1 MQIWERMKV
10 LAVVKWSVWVPVV
23 PLLMFSALAVRA
35 DEPVAVPGIAA
46 ESWLLMDYESGAVLA
61 QANADARLAPASL
74 VKIMTSYVTGYALN
88 TGALS
93 TSDRVTIDHDAW
105 AAGNPHLQGSA
116 LMFLKPGDRVTVDDL
131 NKGVVVQSG
140 NDACIALA
148 NYIAGSENTF
158 VDVMNEHAR
167 ALGLSNT
174 RFKTV
179 HGLAAEGQYSSARDM
194 ALLSRALI
202 SEMPDEYALYK
213 IREFTFNNVRQYN
226 RNRLLWS
233 TSLNVDGLKTG
244 NSREGG
250 YSMVT
255 SALLDGRRLIA
266 VVMGAKSDRL
276 RFQATEKLLKWGFR
290 SFETVSLVKADEP
303 FMSTRVWFGET
314 RSVRL
319 NAGPQ
324 PAISVPYGQSGD
336 VRLSAVL
343 DSPELKA
350 PLQAGQVVGV
360 INYQLG
366 SRQIAV
372 KPLVVMESIA
382 PGGFLS
388 QAWDYL
394 LLKLYQLTGVCLLC
408 TA

>member
-1 MQIWERMKV
+1 MRIWERMKV
-10 LAVVKWSVWVPVV
+10 LAVVKWSVWMPVV

-202 SEMPDEYALYK
+202 SEMPAEYALYK

-255 SALLDGRRLIA
+255 SAMLDGRRLIA

-382 PGGFLS
+382 PGGFFS
-388 QAWDYL
+388 RAWDYL
-394 LLKLYQLTGVCLLC
+394 LLKLYQLTGICLLC

>member
-1 MQIWERMKV
+1 MKV

-255 SALLDGRRLIA
+255 SAMLDGRRLIA

-303 FMSTRVWFGET
+303 FMNTRVWFGET

-324 PAISVPYGQSGD
+324 SAISVPYGQSGD

-382 PGGFLS
+382 TGGFLS
-388 QAWDYL
+388 RAWDYL
-394 LLKLYQLTGVCLLC
+394 LLKLYQLTGVCLRC

>member
-1 MQIWERMKV
+1 MRVWERMKV

-202 SEMPDEYALYK
+202 SEMPAEYALYK

-255 SALLDGRRLIA
+255 SAMLDGRRLIA

-366 SRQIAV
+366 SRPIAV

-382 PGGFLS
+382 TGGFLS
-388 QAWDYL
+388 RALDYL

-408 TA
+408 TP

>member
-1 MQIWERMKV
+1 MRVWERMKV

-202 SEMPDEYALYK
+202 SEMPAEYALYK

-255 SALLDGRRLIA
+255 SAMLDGRRLIA

-324 PAISVPYGQSGD
+324 SAISVPYGQSGD

-382 PGGFLS
+382 TGGFLS
-388 QAWDYL
+388 RAWDYL
-394 LLKLYQLTGVCLLC
+394 LLKLYQLTGFCLLC
-408 TA
+408 TP

>member
-1 MQIWERMKV
+1 MRVWERMKV

-202 SEMPDEYALYK
+202 SEMPAEYALYK

-255 SALLDGRRLIA
+255 SAMLDGRRLIA

-382 PGGFLS
+382 TGGFLS
-388 QAWDYL
+388 RAWDYL
-394 LLKLYQLTGVCLLC
+394 LLKLYQLTGFCLLC
-408 TA
+408 TP

>member
-1 MQIWERMKV
+1 MRVWERMKV

-131 NKGVVVQSG
+131 NKGVVVQNG

-202 SEMPDEYALYK
+202 SEMPAEYALYK

-255 SALLDGRRLIA
+255 SAMLDSRRLIA

-324 PAISVPYGQSGD
+324 SAISVPYGQSGD

-382 PGGFLS
+382 TGGFLS
-388 QAWDYL
+388 RALDYL

-408 TA
+408 TP

>member
-1 MQIWERMKV
+1 MRIWERMKV

-255 SALLDGRRLIA
+255 SAMLDGRRLIA

-303 FMSTRVWFGET
+303 FMNTRVWFGET

-324 PAISVPYGQSGD
+324 SAISVPYGQSGD

-382 PGGFLS
+382 TGGFLS
-388 QAWDYL
+388 RAWDYL
-394 LLKLYQLTGVCLLC
+394 LLKLYQLTGVCLRC

>member
-1 MQIWERMKV
+1 MRIWERMKV

-255 SALLDGRRLIA
+255 SAMLDGRRLIA

-303 FMSTRVWFGET
+303 FMNTRVWFGET

-319 NAGPQ
+319 HAGPQ
-324 PAISVPYGQSGD
+324 SAISVPYGQSGD

-382 PGGFLS
+382 TGGFLS
-388 QAWDYL
+388 RAWDYL
-394 LLKLYQLTGVCLLC
+394 LLKLYQLTGVCLRC

>member
-1 MQIWERMKV
+1 MRVWERMKV

-35 DEPVAVPGIAA
+35 DEPIAVPGIAA

-202 SEMPDEYALYK
+202 SEMPAEYALYK

-255 SALLDGRRLIA
+255 SAMLDGRRLIA

-382 PGGFLS
+382 TGGFLS
-388 QAWDYL
+388 RAWDYL
-394 LLKLYQLTGVCLLC
+394 LLKLYQLTGFCLLC
-408 TA
+408 TP

>member
-1 MQIWERMKV
+1 MRIWERMKV

-46 ESWLLMDYESGAVLA
+46 ESWLLMDYERGAVLA

-131 NKGVVVQSG
+131 NKGVVVQNG

-194 ALLSRALI
+194 ATLSRALI
-202 SEMPDEYALYK
+202 SEMPAEYALYK

-255 SALLDGRRLIA
+255 SAMLDGRRLIA

-388 QAWDYL
+388 RAWDYL

>member
-1 MQIWERMKV
+1 MRIWERMKV
-10 LAVVKWSVWVPVV
+10 LAVVKWSLWVPVV

-131 NKGVVVQSG
+131 NKGVVVQNG

-167 ALGLSNT
+167 ELGLSNT

-202 SEMPDEYALYK
+202 SEMPAEYALYK

-255 SALLDGRRLIA
+255 SAMLDGRRLIA

-382 PGGFLS
+382 TGGFLS
-388 QAWDYL
+388 RAWDYL

-408 TA
+408 TP

>member
-1 MQIWERMKV
+1 MRVWERMKV

-140 NDACIALA
+140 NDASIALA

-202 SEMPDEYALYK
+202 SEMPAEYALYK

-255 SALLDGRRLIA
+255 SAMLDGRRLIA

-324 PAISVPYGQSGD
+324 SAISVPYGQSGD

-372 KPLVVMESIA
+372 KPLVVMESIET
-382 PGGFLS
+382 GGFLS
-388 QAWDYL
+388 RAWDYL
-394 LLKLYQLTGVCLLC
+394 LLKLYQLTGFCLLC
-408 TA
+408 TP

>member
-1 MQIWERMKV
+1 MRIWERMKV

-35 DEPVAVPGIAA
+35 DEPVAVPRIAA
-46 ESWLLMDYESGAVLA
+46 ESWLLMDYESGAALA

-93 TSDRVTIDHDAW
+93 TSDRVTIEHDAW

-202 SEMPDEYALYK
+202 SDMPAEYALYK

-255 SALLDGRRLIA
+255 SAMLDGRRLIA

-290 SFETVSLVKADEP
+290 SFETVSPVKADEP
-303 FMSTRVWFGET
+303 FMSARVWFGET

-382 PGGFLS
+382 PGGFFS
-388 QAWDYL
+388 RAWDYL
-394 LLKLYQLTGVCLLC
+394 LLKLYQLTGFCLLC
-408 TA
+408 TG

>member
-1 MQIWERMKV
+1 MRVWERMKV

-35 DEPVAVPGIAA
+35 DEPIAVPGIAA

-202 SEMPDEYALYK
+202 SEMPAEYSLYK

-255 SALLDGRRLIA
+255 SAMLDGRRLIA

-382 PGGFLS
+382 TGGFLS
-388 QAWDYL
+388 RAWDYL
-394 LLKLYQLTGVCLLC
+394 LLKLYQLTGFCLLC
-408 TA
+408 TP

>member
-1 MQIWERMKV
+1 MRIWERMKV

-202 SEMPDEYALYK
+202 SEMPAEYALYK

-255 SALLDGRRLIA
+255 SAMLDGRRLIA

-324 PAISVPYGQSGD
+324 SAISVPYGQSGD

-382 PGGFLS
+382 TGGFLS
-388 QAWDYL
+388 RAWDYL

>member
-1 MQIWERMKV
+1 MKV
-10 LAVVKWSVWVPVV
+10 LAVVKGSVWVPVV
-23 PLLMFSALAVRA
+23 PLLMVIALGVRA

-61 QANADARLAPASL
+61 QTNADARLAPASL

-88 TGALS
+88 TGALNG
-93 TSDRVTIDHDAW
+93 SDRVTIDHDAW

-148 NYIAGSENTF
+148 NYIAGSENAF

-255 SALLDGRRLIA
+255 SAMLDGRRLIA

-324 PAISVPYGQSGD
+324 SAISVPYGQSGD

-382 PGGFLS
+382 TGGFLS
-388 QAWDYL
+388 RAWDYL

>member
-1 MQIWERMKV
+1 MRIWERMKV

-35 DEPVAVPGIAA
+35 DEPVAVPRIAA
-46 ESWLLMDYESGAVLA
+46 ESWLLMDYESGAALA

-93 TSDRVTIDHDAW
+93 TSDRVTIEHDAW

-116 LMFLKPGDRVTVDDL
+116 LMFLKPDDRVTVDDL

-202 SEMPDEYALYK
+202 SDMPAEYALYK

-255 SALLDGRRLIA
+255 SAMLDGRRLIA

-290 SFETVSLVKADEP
+290 SFETVSPVKADEP
-303 FMSTRVWFGET
+303 FMSARVWFGET

-382 PGGFLS
+382 PGGFFS
-388 QAWDYL
+388 RAWDYL
-394 LLKLYQLTGVCLLC
+394 LLKLYQLTGFCLLC
-408 TA
+408 TG

>member
-1 MQIWERMKV
+1 MRVWERMKV

-202 SEMPDEYALYK
+202 SEMPAEYALYK

-255 SALLDGRRLIA
+255 SAMLDGRRLIA

-290 SFETVSLVKADEP
+290 SFETVSLVKAHEP
-303 FMSTRVWFGET
+303 FMSTRVWFGVT

-343 DSPELKA
+343 DSPELNA

-382 PGGFLS
+382 PGGFFS
-388 QAWDYL
+388 RAWDYL

>member
-1 MQIWERMKV
+1 MRIWERMKV

-35 DEPVAVPGIAA
+35 DEPVAVPRIAA
-46 ESWLLMDYESGAVLA
+46 ESWLLMDYESGAALA

-255 SALLDGRRLIA
+255 SAMLDGRRLIA

-303 FMSTRVWFGET
+303 FMNTRVWFGET

-324 PAISVPYGQSGD
+324 SAISVPYGQSGD

-382 PGGFLS
+382 TGGFLS
-388 QAWDYL
+388 RAWDYL
-394 LLKLYQLTGVCLLC
+394 LLKLYQLTGVCLRC

>member
-255 SALLDGRRLIA
+255 SAMLDGRRLIA

-324 PAISVPYGQSGD
+324 SAISVPYGQSGD

-382 PGGFLS
+382 TGGFLS
-388 QAWDYL
+388 RAWDYL

>member
-1 MQIWERMKV
+1 MRVWERMKV

-93 TSDRVTIDHDAW
+93 TSDRVSIDHDAW

-202 SEMPDEYALYK
+202 SEMPAEYALYK

-250 YSMVT
+250 YNMVT
-255 SALLDGRRLIA
+255 SAMLDGRRLIA

-324 PAISVPYGQSGD
+324 SAISVPYGQSGD

-382 PGGFLS
+382 TGGFLS
-388 QAWDYL
+388 RAWDYL

>member
-1 MQIWERMKV
+1 MRIWERMKV
-10 LAVVKWSVWVPVV
+10 LAVVKWSVWMPVV

-35 DEPVAVPGIAA
+35 DEPIAVPGIAA

-202 SEMPDEYALYK
+202 SDMPAEYALYK

-255 SALLDGRRLIA
+255 SAMLDGRRLIA

-276 RFQATEKLLKWGFR
+276 RLQATEKLLKWGFR

-303 FMSTRVWFGET
+303 FMSARVWFGVT

-343 DSPELKA
+343 DSPELNA

-382 PGGFLS
+382 PGGFFS
-388 QAWDYL
+388 RAWDYL

>member
-1 MQIWERMKV
+1 MRIWERMKV

-93 TSDRVTIDHDAW
+93 TSDRVTIDHDSW

-131 NKGVVVQSG
+131 NKGVVVQNG

-179 HGLAAEGQYSSARDM
+179 HGLAAEDQYSSARDM

-202 SEMPDEYALYK
+202 SEMPAEYALYK

-255 SALLDGRRLIA
+255 SAMLDGRRLIA

-388 QAWDYL
+388 RAWDYL

>member
-1 MQIWERMKV
+1 MRIWERMKV

-202 SEMPDEYALYK
+202 SEMPAEYALYK

-255 SALLDGRRLIA
+255 SAMLDGRRLIA

-382 PGGFLS
+382 TGGFLS
-388 QAWDYL
+388 RAWDYL
-394 LLKLYQLTGVCLLC
+394 LLKLYQLTGFCLLC

>member
-1 MQIWERMKV
+1 MRVWERMKV
-10 LAVVKWSVWVPVV
+10 LAVVKWSVWVLVV

-131 NKGVVVQSG
+131 NKGVVVQNG

-202 SEMPDEYALYK
+202 SEMPAEYALYK

-255 SALLDGRRLIA
+255 SAMLDGRRLIA

-276 RFQATEKLLKWGFR
+276 RLQATEKLLKWGFR

-303 FMSTRVWFGET
+303 FMSARVWFGVT

-336 VRLSAVL
+336 VRLSAIF

-382 PGGFLS
+382 PGGFFS
-388 QAWDYL
+388 RAWDYL
-394 LLKLYQLTGVCLLC
+394 LLNLYQLTGVCLLC
-408 TA
+408 TG

>member
-255 SALLDGRRLIA
+255 SAMLDGRRLIA

-324 PAISVPYGQSGD
+324 SAISVPYGQSGD

-382 PGGFLS
+382 TGGFLS
-388 QAWDYL
+388 RAWDYL
-394 LLKLYQLTGVCLLC
+394 LLKLYQLTGVCLRC

>member
-10 LAVVKWSVWVPVV
+10 LAVVKWLVWVPVV

-255 SALLDGRRLIA
+255 SAMLDGRRLIA

-303 FMSTRVWFGET
+303 FMNTRVWFGET

-324 PAISVPYGQSGD
+324 SAISVPYGQSGD

-382 PGGFLS
+382 TGGFLS
-388 QAWDYL
+388 RAWDYL
-394 LLKLYQLTGVCLLC
+394 LLKLYQLTGVCLRC

>member
-1 MQIWERMKV
+1 MRVWERMKV

-202 SEMPDEYALYK
+202 SEMPAEYALYK

-255 SALLDGRRLIA
+255 SAMLDGRRLIA

-324 PAISVPYGQSGD
+324 SAISVPYGQSGD

-382 PGGFLS
+382 TGGFLS
-388 QAWDYL
+388 RAWDYL

>member
-1 MQIWERMKV
+1 MRIWERMKV

-131 NKGVVVQSG
+131 NKGVVVQNG

-202 SEMPDEYALYK
+202 SEMPAEYALYK

-255 SALLDGRRLIA
+255 SAMLDGRRLIA

-382 PGGFLS
+382 TGGFLS
-388 QAWDYL
+388 RAWDYL

>member
-1 MQIWERMKV
+1 MRIWERMKV

-23 PLLMFSALAVRA
+23 QLLMFSALVVRA

-202 SEMPDEYALYK
+202 SDMPAEYALYN

-255 SALLDGRRLIA
+255 SAMLDGRRLIA

-276 RFQATEKLLKWGFR
+276 RFQATEKLFKWGFR

-319 NAGPQ
+319 NTGPQ
-324 PAISVPYGQSGD
+324 SAISVPYGQSGD

-382 PGGFLS
+382 TGGFLS
-388 QAWDYL
+388 RAWDYL
-394 LLKLYQLTGVCLLC
+394 LFKLYQLTGVCLLC

>member
-1 MQIWERMKV
+1 MRIWERMKV

-93 TSDRVTIDHDAW
+93 TSDRVTIDYDAW

-131 NKGVVVQSG
+131 NKGVVVQNG

-202 SEMPDEYALYK
+202 SEMPAEYALYK

-255 SALLDGRRLIA
+255 SAMLDGRRLIA

-388 QAWDYL
+388 RAWDYL

>member
-1 MQIWERMKV
+1 MKV
-10 LAVVKWSVWVPVV
+10 LAVVKGAVWVPVV
-23 PLLMFSALAVRA
+23 PLLMFGALAVRA
-35 DEPVAVPGIAA
+35 DEQVAVPGIAA

-88 TGALS
+88 TGALNG
-93 TSDRVTIDHDAW
+93 SDRVTIDHDAW

-158 VDVMNEHAR
+158 VEVMNEHAR
-167 ALGLSNT
+167 TLGLSNT

-202 SEMPDEYALYK
+202 RDMPSEYALYK
-213 IREFTFNNVRQYN
+213 IREFAFNNVRQYN

-255 SALLDGRRLIA
+255 SAVLDDRRLIA

-290 SFETVSLVKADEP
+290 SFETVSPVKADEP
-303 FMSTRVWFGET
+303 FMSTRIWFGET

-324 PAISVPYGQSGD
+324 PAISVPFGQSGD
-336 VRLSAVL
+336 VRLSAIF

-382 PGGFLS
+382 PGGFFS
-388 QAWDYL
+388 RAWDYL
-394 LLKLYQLTGVCLLC
+394 LLNLYQLTGVCLLC
-408 TA
+408 TG

>member
-202 SEMPDEYALYK
+202 SEIPDEYALYK

-255 SALLDGRRLIA
+255 SAMLDGRRLIA

-324 PAISVPYGQSGD
+324 SAISVPYGQSGD

-382 PGGFLS
+382 TGGFLS
-388 QAWDYL
+388 RAWDYL

>member
-10 LAVVKWSVWVPVV
+10 LAVVKWLVWVPVV

>member
-1 MQIWERMKV
+1 MRIWERMKV

-255 SALLDGRRLIA
+255 SAMLDGRRLIA

-324 PAISVPYGQSGD
+324 SAISVPYGQSGD

-382 PGGFLS
+382 TGGFLS
-388 QAWDYL
+388 RAWDYL